1 MYKIIAIS
9 FFLFSFC
16 LKSYSQD
23 STTSYVGINLPPM
36 IGSTIELGYEI
47 NSKPY
52 LTFDVYGG
60 YTFNSK
66 LNGFHKLGDGI
77 NFSKKSGG
85 FIKFGARING
95 RKKLNKFAPFIGLNI
110 VNAISIEEGEQ
121 EYWISNNNKLTTYN
135 ESFKRNNYNLG
146 ISGIIGVTSSST
158 KRINIDLGIQIG
170 RLLVGNLSGYHSYM
184 PGMGTK
190 FSRNRVQGILRVKY
204 KIK

>member
-95 RKKLNKFAPFIGLNI
+95 RKKLNNLPPCKNKFILRRQLIIKNI
-110 VNAISIEEGEQ
+110 VFDIKSSKFIWVCNLVF
-121 EYWISNNNKLTTYN
+121 NNIPTHQPSCK
-135 ESFKRNNYNLG
+135 LG
-146 ISGIIGVTSSST
+146 ISHNGFI
-158 KRINIDLGIQIG
+158 
-170 RLLVGNLSGYHSYM
+170 
-184 PGMGTK
+184 
-190 FSRNRVQGILRVKY
+190 FSIFEILESNCQ
-204 KIK
+204 